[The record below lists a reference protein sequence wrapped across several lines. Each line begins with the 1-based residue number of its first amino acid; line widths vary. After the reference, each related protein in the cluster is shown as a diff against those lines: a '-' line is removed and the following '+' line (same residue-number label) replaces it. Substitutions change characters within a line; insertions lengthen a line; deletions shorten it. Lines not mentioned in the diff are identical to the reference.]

1 MVTKTIFILW
11 VMAYSPYWEQI
22 GSSDMDHTQC
32 TAQALTY
39 MEAQSYGKDAWYL
52 CLPKSENPN

>member
-1 MVTKTIFILW
+1 MFILW
-11 VMAYSPYWEQI
+11 VMAYSSYWEQI